1 MQMEEKRIKKTNQL
15 NARAARDAYKEAQ
28 TDKRKHVEAAHK
40 KKEENRKK
48 SAIVQNISTATAKRM
63 MKTKK
68 GRSQL
73 TTG

>member
-1 MQMEEKRIKKTNQL
+1 MEEKRIKKTNQL
-15 NARAARDAYKEAQ
+15 NAQAARDNYKDGQ
-28 TDKRKHVEAAHK
+28 TAKRKQREEAHK

-48 SAIVQNISTATAKRM
+48 SAVVQNVSTATAKRM
-63 MKTKK
+63 LKTKK